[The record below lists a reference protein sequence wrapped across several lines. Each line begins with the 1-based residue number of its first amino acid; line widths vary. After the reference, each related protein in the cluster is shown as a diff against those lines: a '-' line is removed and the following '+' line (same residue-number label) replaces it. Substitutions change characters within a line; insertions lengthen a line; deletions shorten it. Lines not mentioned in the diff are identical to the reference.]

1 MTDLTPDAA
10 MIASFRTR
18 QPAFSDATKWPDSV
32 VEQALCDGIMET
44 NKRRWGVYKDECS
57 NFRQRGIFLFAAH
70 WLSLTYLTQA
80 GATDPSNINSSA
92 RLNLSGKSV
101 GDESV
106 QYRITAMQDTG
117 DDWLSTTHYG
127 VQFYRL
133 RRRAGIGAVAV

>member
-18 QPAFSDATKWPDSV
+18 QPAFSDATKWPDAV

-44 NKRRWGVYKDECS
+44 NKKRWGVYADDCQ

-80 GATDPSNINSSA
+80 GATDPSNINATA

-101 GDESV
+101 GSESV
-106 QYRITAMQDTG
+106 QYRITQMEHTIN
-117 DDWLSTTHYG
+117 DWLSTTHYG
-127 VQFYRL
+127 VQFMRL
-133 RRRAGIGAVAV
+133 RHRAGIGAVAV

>member
-18 QPAFSDATKWPDSV
+18 QPAFADNTKWPDSV

-44 NKRRWGVYKDECS
+44 NQKRWGVYADECR

-70 WLSLTYLTQA
+70 WLALTYLTQA
-80 GATDPSNINSSA
+80 GATDPGNINSSA

-101 GDESV
+101 GSESV
-106 QYRITAMQDTG
+106 QYRITEMQDTG

-133 RRRAGIGAVAV
+133 RRRAGMGMVAV